1 LYLLKTNQSTNG
13 IRYTIDGTQPTAQSK
28 PYDQPLEITKSQT
41 IKATYFEN
49 GLAKSN
55 VAEQQFHIHKAVSQ
69 LVSLQNQP
77 SGNYSKGGG
86 FTLVDGIKG
95 DKAKFGQHWLGFS
108 GTDLIATIDLGSK
121 QKINHLSIGLLSSP
135 SSWIYFPKK
144 VTFQVSEDMLQ
155 FETVGTF
162 SFEEIQNANG
172 QIELNCNNKNIQFVK
187 VTAENFG
194 TIPDGQP
201 GAGNKAWLFA
211 DEVNV
216 E

>member
-1 LYLLKTNQSTNG
+1 
-13 IRYTIDGTQPTAQSK
+13 
-28 PYDQPLEITKSQT
+28 
-41 IKATYFEN
+41 
-49 GLAKSN
+49 
-55 VAEQQFHIHKAVSQ
+55 
-69 LVSLQNQP
+69 LVSLQNPP
-77 SGNYSKGGG
+77 SGNYAKGGG

-108 GTDLIATIDLGSK
+108 GVDLNATIDLGQK
-121 QKINHLSIGLLSSP
+121 QKINQLSLGLLNSP

-144 VTFQVSEDMLQ
+144 VTFQVSEDMIQ

-162 SFEEIQNANG
+162 TYEEILKANG
-172 QIELNCNNKNIQFVK
+172 QVDIKCHHKNIQFVK

-194 TIPDGQP
+194 IIPDGQP

-211 DEVNV
+211 DEITV